1 MIVCAKTAEPTR
13 MPFGLWV
20 WMVQRNHK
28 LHGGP
33 DPPMGRGD
41 FGVKEA
47 PVVKYRDCRE
57 LCKNRLSDRL
67 AGLVVDSRRLKEAQV
82 QSYSPGAANVPSW
95 AQPGEYD

>member
-67 AGLVVDSRRLKEAQV
+67 AGD
-82 QSYSPGAANVPSW
+82 AALCQITLTTCYGRPM
-95 AQPGEYD
+95 E